1 VARRCGPLG
10 QDENKED
17 STMSTTT
24 VRRPARTKR
33 RLPEWRRICH
43 FYEDDSQISICG
55 TARRKPGED
64 HLEPECNARGH
75 TICVVC
81 TEFRDNWNQKD

>member
-1 VARRCGPLG
+1 
-10 QDENKED
+10 
-17 STMSTTT
+17 MSTTT
-24 VRRPARTKR
+24 VRQPSKKKR

-43 FYEDDSQISICG
+43 FYNGDSQISICG

-64 HLEPECNARGH
+64 HFEPECNARGH

-81 TEFRDNWNQKD
+81 VEMLELQTQTA